1 MKLILRILLILL
13 SISLWVVVFLPPS
26 PSELP
31 ATASGPEDAITPTTT
46 PAPAHSL
53 VSDLFGAKQI
63 RAGQK
68 AREQLDKV
76 KAQRDATMQ
85 ELE

>member
-53 VSDLFGAKQI
+53 VSDLLGAKQI